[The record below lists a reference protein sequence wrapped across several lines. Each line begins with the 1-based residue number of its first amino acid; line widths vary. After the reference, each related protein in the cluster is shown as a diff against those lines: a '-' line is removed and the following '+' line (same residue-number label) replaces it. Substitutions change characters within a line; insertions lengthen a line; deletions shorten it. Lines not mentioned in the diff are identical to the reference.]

1 MKRRTAV
8 ILGLALII
16 CALFL
21 LAPATVALAE
31 GHPEVFNYYLKAL
44 EYGLKG
50 LQEYFNF
57 IIELFKTAVSLA

>member
-1 MKRRTAV
+1 MRRRTAV
-8 ILGLALII
+8 ILGLVLLACTIF
-16 CALFL
+16 LF
-21 LAPATVALAE
+21 APATVALAE